1 VKKLTLHAVE
11 AVDELAWPENH
22 HEYTLHSSALD
33 VFTDFKSIK
42 PLVIE
47 ASSSA
52 VEVERLMKKAHVRL
66 KIVIDKNQHFIG
78 LVSYNSLNS
87 QEMVKKLVKGES
99 RENLMVTD
107 FMIPKSKLKAIAYT
121 DIANAKIGD
130 VIETLK
136 VAGQQHC
143 LVIDRKD
150 HTIRGVL
157 SANDI
162 AKKLHLAIDVST
174 PTSFASIFEAISP
187 IPQPLVV

>member
-11 AVDELAWPENH
+11 AVDELAWPANH
-22 HEYTLHSSALD
+22 QEHSLHSPALD
-33 VFTDFKSIK
+33 VFTDFKNVK
-42 PLVIE
+42 PLVID
-47 ASSSA
+47 AHSSA
-52 VEVERLMKKAHVRL
+52 VEVESLMKKSHVRL
-66 KIVIDKNQHFIG
+66 KLVIDKKQHFIG
-78 LVSYNSLNS
+78 LVSYDSLNS
-87 QEMVKKLVKGES
+87 QEIVKKLVKGDV
-99 RENLMVTD
+99 RENLLITD
-107 FMIPKSKLKAIAYT
+107 FMIPKSKLKAIAYA
-121 DIANAKIGD
+121 DIVNAKIGD